1 MVYKFDPTYF
11 NGTIFH
17 LDEATWKMSG
27 DWDEYRHRN
36 LPIPASC
43 FPKSLTI
50 DRASATLPDLFHA
63 SRGIIIV
70 SERARAVLDR
80 LAPGEV
86 EFIPVTVRAP
96 PTTWLNP
103 LLDAHY
109 SIRDFAR
116 MVMAALGARIPFYPD
131 GLEAKPRITLRLNL
145 AKAYY
150 FINVL
155 GRAQRL
161 LWVETPTREY
171 PARKDGTVPI
181 GLLHD
186 FEDWRLRWRAAGEPL
201 IWHDTP
207 WIVGNKR
214 YSHQAEIFIED
225 VLWQDLD
232 AKFPGQLNAQRV
244 GKV

>member
-17 LDEATWKMSG
+17 LDEATWEMSG
-27 DWDEYRHRN
+27 DWDEYRPRN

-63 SRGIIIV
+63 SRGIILV

-86 EFIPVTVRAP
+86 EFIPVTVRAA

-103 LLDAHY
+103 LLDALY

-116 MVMAALGARIPFYPD
+116 MVMATLGARIPFYPD
-131 GLEAKPRITLRLNL
+131 FWPFSEC
-145 AKAYY
+145 
-150 FINVL
+150 
-155 GRAQRL
+155 GRALMQLHTGYESIEPWPIKRRDRSPPIQQATALLKATNPTSSRAWRIRASPRRL
-161 LWVETPTREY
+161 FRT
-171 PARKDGTVPI
+171 
-181 GLLHD
+181 
-186 FEDWRLRWRAAGEPL
+186 
-201 IWHDTP
+201 
-207 WIVGNKR
+207 
-214 YSHQAEIFIED
+214 
-225 VLWQDLD
+225 
-232 AKFPGQLNAQRV
+232 
-244 GKV
+244 